1 MKPRIAVLFGGR
13 SPEHWI
19 SFKSGLFV
27 LIFLDRDAY
36 DVDAVYVRQDGTFAS
51 ADVYLQTLD
60 RFLAENRVV
69 IFKDEDNV
77 GDWRGRL
84 EASASA
90 LSEDFLLAAA
100 GKAWNLVF
108 PVFHGRFGEDG
119 TIQGLA
125 KTLGIPC
132 AGCSFQASS
141 MGMDKI
147 LTKQIAEAAGLA
159 VAPYRLVRSHDW
171 AQRPDSLA
179 GDIPRALGLPLFV
192 KPARLGSSIGVS
204 RATTEASLRS
214 ALDLAFQYD
223 VRAIVEAEVRS
234 SEYAVGVLGDR
245 DRATTSVVA
254 EYTSN
259 PENFDYDSKYG
270 PSSLDDIIP
279 SNLSPADTTVMLDF
293 VRAAFSAL
301 KIRGICRIDCFRG
314 PDGPILNEVNTMPG
328 LNALSPF
335 IRAWGAAGVT
345 KRELL
350 DRIVALGL
358 GKS

>member
-1 MKPRIAVLFGGR
+1 MFGGR

-27 LIFLDRDAY
+27 LIFLDRNAY

-51 ADVYLQTLD
+51 ADEYLRTLD
-60 RFLAENRVV
+60 RFLAENQVV
-69 IFKDEDNV
+69 IFRDEDDV

-84 EASASA
+84 EASASDF
-90 LSEDFLLAAA
+90 SEDFLLATAR
-100 GKAWNLVF
+100 KTWDLVF

-119 TIQGLA
+119 TIQGLV

-141 MGMDKI
+141 VGMDKI

-179 GDIPRALGLPLFV
+179 GDLPRALGLPLFV

-214 ALDLAFQYD
+214 ALDVAFQYD
-223 VRAIVEAEVRS
+223 VRAIVESEIRS
-234 SEYAVGVLGDR
+234 SEYAVGMLGDGEQ
-245 DRATTSVVA
+245 ATTSVVA
-254 EYTSN
+254 EYTSD

-270 PSSLDDIIP
+270 PLSLEDIIP
-279 SNLSPADTTVMLDF
+279 SNLSPEDTQTMLDF
-293 VRAAFSAL
+293 VRKAFLSL
-301 KIRGICRIDCFRG
+301 KIRGICRIDCFWG

-345 KRELL
+345 KRDLL
-350 DRIVALGL
+350 NRIVALGL
-358 GKS
+358 EKR